1 MLFRSEAKYSTRK
14 AEFSESCAEDA
25 TVGEG
30 PIAVETLIPDYRR
43 DLEIR
48 RYPLYIYVL
57 VPLAAVVLQAWLPRL
72 LGRFAYMDL
81 PLLVTVYFALNRRS
95 PIHGTLLGAVLGLA
109 QDGLTQGAVGIH
121 GIANTVCGFLAASVG
136 IRIVV
141 ENNLIR
147 MVMNFALTL
156 LSSAIVVFVIRVL
169 LGLVWHSNWLDELL
183 RAAGNGLIGL
193 VLFPALDR
201 TQIRD

>member
-1 MLFRSEAKYSTRK
+1 
-14 AEFSESCAEDA
+14 
-25 TVGEG
+25 
-30 PIAVETLIPDYRR
+30 VETLIPDYRR

-156 LSSAIVVFVIRVL
+156 LSSAVMLFVIRVL
-169 LGLVWHSNWLDELL
+169 LGLAWHSNWLDELL

-193 VLFPALDR
+193 VLFPLLDR
-201 TQIRD
+201 TQIQD

>member
-1 MLFRSEAKYSTRK
+1 VPA
-14 AEFSESCAEDA
+14 
-25 TVGEG
+25 
-30 PIAVETLIPDYRR
+30 LIPDYRR

-48 RYPLYIYVL
+48 RYPLYVYVL

-81 PLLVTVYFALNRRS
+81 PLLVTIYFALNRRS

-109 QDGLTQGAVGIH
+109 QDGLTQGAIGIH

-141 ENNLIR
+141 ENNAIR

-156 LSSAIVVFVIRVL
+156 LSSAVMLFVIRVM
-169 LGLVWHSNWLDELL
+169 LGLGWHSSWLDELL
-183 RAAGNGLIGL
+183 RAGGNALIGL
-193 VLFPALDR
+193 VLFPMLDR
-201 TQIRD
+201 TQVRD

>member
-1 MLFRSEAKYSTRK
+1 VQA
-14 AEFSESCAEDA
+14 
-25 TVGEG
+25 
-30 PIAVETLIPDYRR
+30 LIPDYRR

-48 RYPLYIYVL
+48 RYPLYVYVL
-57 VPLAAVVLQAWLPRL
+57 IPLAAVVLQAWLPRI

-95 PIHGTLLGAVLGLA
+95 PIHGTLLGMVLGLA
-109 QDGLTQGAVGIH
+109 QDGLTQGAIGIH

-141 ENNLIR
+141 ENNAIR
-147 MVMNFALTL
+147 MVMNFVLTL
-156 LSSAIVVFVIRVL
+156 LSSAIMAFIIRVL
-169 LGLVWHSNWLDELL
+169 LGLAWHSNWLDEVL
-183 RAAGNGLIGL
+183 RAAGNAVIGL
-193 VLFPALDR
+193 VLFPLLDR

>member
-1 MLFRSEAKYSTRK
+1 
-14 AEFSESCAEDA
+14 
-25 TVGEG
+25 
-30 PIAVETLIPDYRR
+30 VETLIPDYRR

-121 GIANTVCGFLAASVG
+121 GIANTICGFLAASVG

-147 MVMNFALTL
+147 MMMNFALTL
-156 LSSAIVVFVIRVL
+156 LSSAIMVFVIRVL
-169 LGLVWHSNWLDELL
+169 LGLGWHSNWLDELL

-193 VLFPALDR
+193 MLFPALDR